1 MDKFDW
7 RFYINSYPD
16 LRNGG
21 INNEVRALNH
31 YRYHGKK
38 EKRRSHQIIKHSND
52 ISIIPATDILS
63 HIKQIH
69 VSDGLYMFEK
79 RIQKKFNLTSYT
91 NTTTPALF
99 FGIYTDDDLYT
110 LKHHTGVKYIIWG
123 GEDANP
129 NLRHSLA
136 TINEVKL
143 LHNTIHISISKCIY
157 HRLMSQNIHS
167 VLIDFNL
174 VDNTLFKP
182 VSCKGNKVFIFNGQ
196 TPGREHIY
204 GKKIYTEIMRRLPQY
219 SYILSNTLQEPH
231 ENMPNIYSQCFI
243 MLRLTKYD
251 GNANSVQECEA
262 MNIPVVHNQS
272 RYGLKWNTVEDI
284 INHISQHE

>member
-1 MDKFDW
+1 
-7 RFYINSYPD
+7 
-16 LRNGG
+16 
-21 INNEVRALNH
+21 
-31 YRYHGKK
+31 
-38 EKRRSHQIIKHSND
+38 
-52 ISIIPATDILS
+52 
-63 HIKQIH
+63 
-69 VSDGLYMFEK
+69 
-79 RIQKKFNLTSYT
+79 
-91 NTTTPALF
+91 
-99 FGIYTDDDLYT
+99 
-110 LKHHTGVKYIIWG
+110 
-123 GEDANP
+123 
-129 NLRHSLA
+129 
-136 TINEVKL
+136 
-143 LHNTIHISISKCIY
+143 
-157 HRLMSQNIHS
+157 MSQNIHS